1 MAVLMIFHMFAAI
14 ALPAYGD
21 AFIGVNIGTDATNM
35 PSPTEVVALLKAQGI
50 QHVRLYDAD
59 RAMLRTL
66 ANTGIRVIVSV
77 PNDQILGIGQSNA
90 TAANWVA
97 RNVIAHV
104 PATNI
109 TAIAVGSE
117 VLTSLPNAAPVLVS
131 ALKFIQAALVA
142 ANLDQQIKVSTPH
155 SSSVILDS
163 FPPSQ
168 AFFNKT
174 WDPVMVPL
182 LNFLQSTGSYLMLNV
197 YPYYDY
203 MQTNGVVPLDYAL
216 FRPLPP
222 NKEAI
227 DSNTLLHYT
236 NVFDAIVDA
245 AYFAM
250 SYLKFTNIPILVT
263 ESGWPSKGD
272 SSEPDATVDNANT
285 YNSNLIR
292 HVLNNSGTPKQP
304 GIAVSTYIYELYNE
318 DLRSGPVS
326 ENNWGLFYANGAP
339 VYTLHLTN
347 SGTVFA
353 NDTTNQTFCVA
364 KSNADTKMLQAAL
377 DWACGPGKVDCSP
390 LLQGQPCYEP
400 NSVAS
405 HATYAI
411 NAYYQ
416 QMAKSAGTC
425 DFKGVASVT
434 TTNPSKD
441 GGKNVTS
448 VNGTA
453 LAPSTN
459 STNSGKK
466 MIKRAQCRL
475 RHLKSKREVM
485 AMQIGK
491 DLSELI
497 QNGHQET
504 AIMRSLTDD
513 QKYKVVDE
521 IASDNCLQ
529 QEVKEHIGN
538 QLVESDGETN
548 HTIAEYTSTENSA
561 LVYSVQQYPPC
572 GEEMEKEDFPDLQ
585 NKGETMA
592 LGPSSEGVSLLP
604 YAEAMVEY
612 YVEEIEESENFESK
626 DGQEESASERSSIR
640 VGLRKSKG
648 APKKRLKRRSS
659 LLERQGTTE
668 NGCIIYYQQPCKS
681 PSTQNYGT
689 TQYNRMRKKPLI
701 EGNPQTKYNL
711 DKENCIQSCQSQGY
725 TKRKAFNLD

>member
-1 MAVLMIFHMFAAI
+1 MHLRHWLRGPIENPSSLMSFDHDKNKGLSTPHHNTNKKFLFPTTFSLSSLQSLQKLQPFFVFSSPSLNLPISAFFHGSFNGSAANF
-14 ALPAYGD
+14 LPACNICVCLWRISALYFLSFSGILGIMSLRPNSSPNSFALNLYFD
-21 AFIGVNIGTDATNM
+21 LTDDTRSTHGMTHAYIGVNIGTDVSNM
-35 PSPTEVVALLKAQGI
+35 PSPTETVALLKAQGI

-59 RAMLRTL
+59 RAMVGAL
-66 ANTGIRVIVSV
+66 ANTGISVIVSV
-77 PNDQILGIGQSNA
+77 PNDQLLAIGQSNA

-117 VLTSLPNAAPVLVS
+117 VLTSLPNAVPVLLS
-131 ALKFIQAALVA
+131 ALKFLQAALVA

-182 LNFLQSTGSYLMLNV
+182 LKFLQSTGSYLMLNV

-203 MQTNGVVPLDYAL
+203 MLSKGAVPLDYAL

-236 NVFDAIVDA
+236 NVFDAVVDA
-245 AYFAM
+245 AYFSM

-272 SSEPDATVDNANT
+272 STEPDATLDNANT
-285 YNSNLIR
+285 YTSNLIR
-292 HVLNNSGTPKQP
+292 HVLNSSGTPKQP

-318 DLRSGPVS
+318 DLRTGPVS

-339 VYTLHLTN
+339 VYTLHLTG

-364 KSNADTKMLQAAL
+364 RSNADTKMLQAAL

-390 LLQGQPCYEP
+390 LLQGQECYEP
-400 NSVAS
+400 NDVAA

-434 TTNPSKD
+434 TTDPSHGSCIFPGS

-448 VNGTA
+448 TNGTA

-459 STNSGKK
+459 STNSG
-466 MIKRAQCRL
+466 C
-475 RHLKSKREVM
+475 
-485 AMQIGK
+485 
-491 DLSELI
+491 LS
-497 QNGHQET
+497 QFYNGG
-504 AIMRSLTDD
+504 SLT
-513 QKYKVVDE
+513 
-521 IASDNCLQ
+521 
-529 QEVKEHIGN
+529 
-538 QLVESDGETN
+538 
-548 HTIAEYTSTENSA
+548 
-561 LVYSVQQYPPC
+561 
-572 GEEMEKEDFPDLQ
+572 
-585 NKGETMA
+585 
-592 LGPSSEGVSLLP
+592 SSMILTL
-604 YAEAMVEY
+604 
-612 YVEEIEESENFESK
+612 ILSK
-626 DGQEESASERSSIR
+626 
-640 VGLRKSKG
+640 
-648 APKKRLKRRSS
+648 
-659 LLERQGTTE
+659 
-668 NGCIIYYQQPCKS
+668 
-681 PSTQNYGT
+681 
-689 TQYNRMRKKPLI
+689 
-701 EGNPQTKYNL
+701 
-711 DKENCIQSCQSQGY
+711 
-725 TKRKAFNLD
+725 